1 MEVSKLDKNIY
12 LVEGENRG
20 RYPFSNC
27 ILIKDSCLLDSGAG
41 KNLQGF
47 KVETIVNSHWHEDH
61 IAKNCIADEVFAH
74 ELDAEGVENF
84 EEFKKRYGLGELVKI
99 FVNFEFCKVHE
110 VFQDGDVLEFK
121 SRIDV
126 IHTPGHSAG
135 HCCFLINDKIFYLA
149 DIDLS
154 SFGPWYGC
162 LDCDVDDFINSIKK
176 VKKIIGEGVEIAVP
190 GHGDV
195 IRGNEEIL
203 RRLDGYLQTF
213 FNREERIKELVS
225 LGEDPVGKGII
236 YRKLPEPKGVYGH
249 FERIM
254 IEKHMQRLGLKL
266 DHEGN

>member
-1 MEVSKLDKNIY
+1 MSISKLDKNVY

-20 RYPFSNC
+20 RYPFSNS

-41 KNLQGF
+41 KGLRGL

-61 IAKNCIADEVFAH
+61 IAKNCIADKVFAH
-74 ELDAEGVENF
+74 ELDAEAVENF
-84 EEFKKRYGLGELVKI
+84 EEFKDRYRLGELVKI

-110 VFQDGDVLEFK
+110 VFRDGDVLEFK
-121 SRIDV
+121 SRVEV

-135 HCCFLINDKIFYLA
+135 HCCFLIDDRILYLA

-162 LDCDVDDFINSIKK
+162 WDCDVDDFINSIKRIRR
-176 VKKIIGEGVEIAVP
+176 VIEEGVEIAVP
-190 GHGDV
+190 GHGEV
-195 IRGNEEIL
+195 VRGNEEIL
-203 RRLDGYLQTF
+203 RRLDIYLQTF
-213 FNREERIKELVS
+213 FNREERIKEFVLS
-225 LGEDPVGKGII
+225 GEDPVGKGIF
-236 YRKLPEPKGVYGH
+236 YKRLPEPKEVYEH

-266 DHEGN
+266 DL